1 MKARLGM
8 TSIVLGV
15 LSIAMVYA
23 ANHYE
28 SFRGTG
34 SSYLLNAADRAGLV
48 RTSPVDAPVELKAPG
63 LLAFTAGSF
72 VSWGLAGRSINL
84 PCTLCRVS
92 SRKQLV
98 SQRRLHLRLG
108 WAIPDEPCYR
118 SLVYGCLCSR
128 FSGASSCAQG
138 LTPQSR
144 GRPQAGFA
152 HMRPPLTSNVRR
164 HEIRP
169 HAVPAIESNQFAA

>member
-63 LLAFTAGSF
+63 LLAFTDETALQALLSLG
-72 VSWGLAGRSINL
+72 VSLAAASICLALFAEYRHESNL
-84 PCTLCRVS
+84 YLS
-92 SRKQLV
+92 
-98 SQRRLHLRLG
+98 
-108 WAIPDEPCYR
+108 
-118 SLVYGCLCSR
+118 
-128 FSGASSCAQG
+128 
-138 LTPQSR
+138 
-144 GRPQAGFA
+144 AGFICGSGGLFLMSPVIGLLSMA
-152 HMRPPLTSNVRR
+152 ACAVVFLGLR
-164 HEIRP
+164 HARK
-169 HAVPAIESNQFAA
+169 A